1 MEKLIKE
8 IKEAGKGKK
17 VTVIALQGYLD
28 SGTANILVQ
37 RFTRLL
43 AEEKLLFVLD
53 MSDVEFVAAVGWNTI
68 IGIVNNIKA
77 GGGDIRITAL
87 RKDPEK
93 AFHLLEYDLVLS
105 YYRDPADAVLSYYDT
120 SISPTD
126 IPNLNMDTVEDF
138 TDMRRLSLS
147 EKVQRILVTYPRI
160 SLPEMRKLLR
170 TPAYD
175 YTRVSLF
182 KLMLVKARTA
192 GISGR

>member
-53 MSDVEFVAAVGWNTI
+53 MSEVEFVAAVGWNTI

-77 GGGDIRITAL
+77 GGGDIRITSL

-93 AFHLLEYDLVLS
+93 AFHLLEYDRILS
-105 YYRDPADAVLSYYDT
+105 YYRDPAEAVLSYYDA
-120 SISPTD
+120 SLSPTD
-126 IPNLNMDTVEDF
+126 ISNLNMDTVEDF
-138 TDMRRLSLS
+138 TDMKRLSLS
-147 EKVQRILVTYPRI
+147 EKVQRILATYPRI
-160 SLPEMRKLLR
+160 SLSEMRKLLR

-182 KLMLVKARTA
+182 KLMLVKAKAA

>member
-53 MSDVEFVAAVGWNTI
+53 MSEVEFVAAVGWNTI

-138 TDMRRLSLS
+138 TDVRRLSLS

>member
-138 TDMRRLSLS
+138 TDVRRLSLS

>member
-105 YYRDPADAVLSYYDT
+105 YYREPADAVLSYYDT

-138 TDMRRLSLS
+138 TDVRRLSLS

>member
-105 YYRDPADAVLSYYDT
+105 YYRDPADAVLSYYDS

-138 TDMRRLSLS
+138 TDVRRLSLS